1 MALAALATLSLLAT
15 PLGTTRADAQPIRS
29 GFLYVLSGFT
39 GAIRQNWSRVTVDR
53 DRNEVY
59 ALFQNTVRVFNE
71 SGMEVYAFAEDS
83 QVGGIARITAVEGGD
98 LLAQVY
104 REGRLALARLTFRG
118 EWIGEIVPHGVP
130 PAFEGAA
137 SHGAMR
143 YRAGRIYLGDLVGM
157 RVVVLDL
164 SGACVATFD
173 LAEKLGEAERRDDL
187 GIRGFNVDGQGNV
200 LFTVQPL
207 FKAYVLS
214 PEGEIKAFG
223 TRGSA
228 PGKFNVVSGIAR
240 DDAGNYYVADILKS
254 AVLVFDPEFRFLR
267 EFGYRGGGESNLSA
281 PEDLEI
287 GAGKLF
293 VSQHARQGVS
303 VFRIAQQ

>member
-1 MALAALATLSLLAT
+1 
-15 PLGTTRADAQPIRS
+15 
-29 GFLYVLSGFT
+29 
-39 GAIRQNWSRVTVDR
+39 
-53 DRNEVY
+53 
-59 ALFQNTVRVFNE
+59 
-71 SGMEVYAFAEDS
+71 
-83 QVGGIARITAVEGGD
+83 
-98 LLAQVY
+98 
-104 REGRLALARLTFRG
+104 
-118 EWIGEIVPHGVP
+118 
-130 PAFEGAA
+130 
-137 SHGAMR
+137 
-143 YRAGRIYLGDLVGM
+143 M

>member
-1 MALAALATLSLLAT
+1 
-15 PLGTTRADAQPIRS
+15 
-29 GFLYVLSGFT
+29 
-39 GAIRQNWSRVTVDR
+39 
-53 DRNEVY
+53 
-59 ALFQNTVRVFNE
+59 
-71 SGMEVYAFAEDS
+71 
-83 QVGGIARITAVEGGD
+83 
-98 LLAQVY
+98 
-104 REGRLALARLTFRG
+104 
-118 EWIGEIVPHGVP
+118 VP
-130 PAFEGAA
+130 PAFEGAVR
-137 SHGAMR
+137 HGAMR

-157 RVVVLDL
+157 RVVVLEL

-173 LAEKLGEAERRDDL
+173 LAEKLGEAERRNDL

-214 PEGEIKAFG
+214 PEGELKTFG

-287 GAGKLF
+287 GAGNLF